1 MNLELQARSCE
12 FGQLL
17 RPELGELRKGM
28 LDRMPVADEETVRN
42 RRARFRNEDKGAD
55 DSDEDDD
62 DDDEGR
68 GLPSFR
74 ISKASKHRRGGSG
87 SGSGA
92 AAASARAA
100 RAALGAGKKT
110 VQPLAGP
117 AASAGGILSSGGP
130 SRQEQAAAVPNLLDL
145 DDLFGGGPG
154 DSAAAAA
161 APGGEGKAA
170 TVDLMADIF
179 AAKPAQPPAAAGVVD
194 PFAPTPAPATAAN
207 GSGGGVAATL
217 AAAAAAAAAAP
228 GREAAPA
235 ITAAATSGQPPPPSF
250 VAFEK
255 GGLTVTFE
263 LSKPSPAEDP
273 STTLVK
279 AIFRNSGASDVT
291 GLHFQAA
298 VPKYLRLE
306 MQPASGSVVKAGGAG
321 AVEQVV
327 RITNSLQGQKNLL
340 MKLKLVYEV
349 GGAKMQEMASVG
361 SFPPGY

>member
-1 MNLELQARSCE
+1 MLGIAGAECDRSIPSAAVVYVTQNEDLHAHAAHKTFRMIKDHNSDRTTRGYVLTALTKLAGRLGEDQEDAIEGLLQTYSGSMNLELQARSCE

-42 RRARFRNEDKGAD
+42 RRARFRNEDVN
-55 DSDEDDD
+55 D

-74 ISKASKHRRGGSG
+74 ISKASKHRRGGSGSG

-117 AASAGGILSSGGP
+117 AASAGGILSSGAP

-179 AAKPAQPPAAAGVVD
+179 SAKPAQPPAAAGVVD

-207 GSGGGVAATL
+207 GSGGGVGATL
-217 AAAAAAAAAAP
+217 AAAAAAAAA
-228 GREAAPA
+228 RQE
-235 ITAAATSGQPPPPSF
+235 
-250 VAFEK
+250 EK
-255 GGLTVTFE
+255 RR
-263 LSKPSPAEDP
+263 P
-273 STTLVK
+273 
-279 AIFRNSGASDVT
+279 R
-291 GLHFQAA
+291 
-298 VPKYLRLE
+298 
-306 MQPASGSVVKAGGAG
+306 
-321 AVEQVV
+321 
-327 RITNSLQGQKNLL
+327 
-340 MKLKLVYEV
+340 
-349 GGAKMQEMASVG
+349 
-361 SFPPGY
+361 